1 MSCNFLGETST
12 IMPKRGEAGNW
23 VSPPLSVLCAHPR
36 VAPLS
41 HRFSPR
47 TWSCRRCCPHIFSSF
62 PRVHCPLSVAP
73 GCFFPL
79 LLGSRRLP
87 RCPPPLL
94 TDRRRQTLHCCV
106 NCPTDQICCCQIDQ
120 GTTTML
126 QIYQGSTTK
135 LAHILSS
142 LSLLSSQMNVVKRNF
157 SLSTYVEG
165 CHNVA
170 SWPTISTSSWRW

>member
-1 MSCNFLGETST
+1 MSTCNFLGETST
-12 IMPKRGEAGNW
+12 IMPKRGETGNW
-23 VSPPLSVLCAHPR
+23 VSPLLSVLCAHPR

-87 RCPPPLL
+87 RCPPLPLNRSNKPNTAL
-94 TDRRRQTLHCCV
+94 LRKMPHRPNLLLLDWSMK
-106 NCPTDQICCCQIDQ
+106 DK
-120 GTTTML
+120 L
-126 QIYQGSTTK
+126 QIYQGNT
-135 LAHILSS
+135 ASS
-142 LSLLSSQMNVVKRNF
+142 LILSLLYLYWSPLF
-157 SLSTYVEG
+157 TG
-165 CHNVA
+165 C
-170 SWPTISTSSWRW
+170 

>member
-1 MSCNFLGETST
+1 MSCNFFGETST
-12 IMPKRGEAGNW
+12 MMPKRGETGNW

-87 RCPPPLL
+87 RCPPPLNRSKKPNTAL
-94 TDRRRQTLHCCV
+94 LRKLPHRPNLLLLDWSRLV
-106 NCPTDQICCCQIDQ
+106 NPAADF
-120 GTTTML
+120 
-126 QIYQGSTTK
+126 
-135 LAHILSS
+135 LSS
-142 LSLLSSQMNVVKRNF
+142 LYLLSSQINVVKSHKFYRHM
-157 SLSTYVEG
+157 EG
-165 CHNVA
+165 WHNVG
-170 SWPTISTSSWRW
+170 REVCQ